1 VISVTDFVFV
11 LTIGALASGRWR
23 HPPWFPTLVQAVL
36 DVAICSV
43 GGLVA
48 VFLVVASTWAIS
60 LFVAFAVAA
69 DLGYRATVRASQ
81 RHADLEKLYDFTRSL
96 GPLTGERDV
105 IGAVLEEARRL
116 FAANCAELVVPL
128 KAPLDNLVLRCE
140 LRGDAAPEFHDAME
154 ADPLDMVVAERG
166 LLLFTKGSDDAL
178 LASAMAGRGVQEA
191 LVAPLQL
198 GDPTSGYILV
208 ADRAFTHEGFKPVD
222 LRFLGALATNA
233 GVALRSR
240 ELLER
245 LKEEAAARRHEAQY
259 DALTGLANR
268 ALFYQRLSDA
278 LAKHGARVA
287 VMLTDLD
294 GFREVN
300 DTLGHSAGDAILIE
314 IARRLAALVGE
325 GGLVARL
332 GGDEFA
338 LLVEDA
344 PQDALLM
351 ERAEEVIAA
360 FSQPYLVEGL
370 QLYVRASLGFAVSPG
385 HGSEPGRLL
394 RHADVAMY
402 GAKDVGGGARL
413 YEPARDRSTL
423 RRLRLA
429 TELRRA
435 IEAGELDVWYQPA
448 VDLVTGDAVGCEAL
462 LRWNH
467 DQFGPIS
474 PDEFIPVA
482 ENAGLIDP
490 LTFFVLDEAL
500 GQLKSWRELVP
511 DLGVSVNVSA
521 RSLVRMSLADRVMA
535 ALERAGLRP
544 EVLTLELTESSM
556 MTDALGDRVLRS
568 LSDLGVSLSIDD
580 FGTGYSSLSRLK
592 SLPFHEVKIDKS
604 FVLEMLR
611 DRTDDAVVRS
621 TIELARS
628 LERTVVAEGVEDE
641 PTMQRLA
648 YLKCN
653 TAQGFYLARPMPA
666 HQCETWLVTTQR
678 LPASRV
684 VDLSER
690 SGAELRRP
698 GA

>member
-1 VISVTDFVFV
+1 
-11 LTIGALASGRWR
+11 
-23 HPPWFPTLVQAVL
+23 
-36 DVAICSV
+36 
-43 GGLVA
+43 
-48 VFLVVASTWAIS
+48 
-60 LFVAFAVAA
+60 
-69 DLGYRATVRASQ
+69 
-81 RHADLEKLYDFTRSL
+81 
-96 GPLTGERDV
+96 
-105 IGAVLEEARRL
+105 
-116 FAANCAELVVPL
+116 
-128 KAPLDNLVLRCE
+128 
-140 LRGDAAPEFHDAME
+140 
-154 ADPLDMVVAERG
+154 VAERG

-344 PQDALLM
+344 PQDAPLM

-360 FSQPYLVEGL
+360 FSQPYLAEGL